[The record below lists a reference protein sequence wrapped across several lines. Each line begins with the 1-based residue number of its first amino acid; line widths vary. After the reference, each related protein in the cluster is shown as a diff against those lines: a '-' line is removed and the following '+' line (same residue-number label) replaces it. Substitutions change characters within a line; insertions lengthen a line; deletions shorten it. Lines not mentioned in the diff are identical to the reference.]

1 MIDLRQIYYNINFM
15 SSNIY
20 LLLQEL
26 GIIKTRKKRGWIFN
40 VLKILIITVEI
51 KNKFTPD
58 PEVILNND
66 C

>member
-26 GIIKTRKKRGWIFN
+26 GDIYF
-40 VLKILIITVEI
+40 
-51 KNKFTPD
+51 F
-58 PEVILNND
+58 
-66 C
+66 

>member
-26 GIIKTRKKRGWIFN
+26 GDTDINWWRVPGNEKNTPGQGCRQRFAGGAKIDKTTGA
-40 VLKILIITVEI
+40 
-51 KNKFTPD
+51 
-58 PEVILNND
+58 
-66 C
+66 

>member
-26 GIIKTRKKRGWIFN
+26 GNIKKEANPWKRK
-40 VLKILIITVEI
+40 
-51 KNKFTPD
+51 
-58 PEVILNND
+58 
-66 C
+66 

>member
-26 GIIKTRKKRGWIFN
+26 GYMLNVPQIRQDFKTIHNIHIVINEEKAFIN
-40 VLKILIITVEI
+40 VSV
-51 KNKFTPD
+51 
-58 PEVILNND
+58 
-66 C
+66 

>member
-26 GIIKTRKKRGWIFN
+26 GINIKGVHYIP
-40 VLKILIITVEI
+40 I
-51 KNKFTPD
+51 
-58 PEVILNND
+58 

>member
-26 GIIKTRKKRGWIFN
+26 GDIFSCAG
-40 VLKILIITVEI
+40 LIIARFCSAEAAGI
-51 KNKFTPD
+51 FF
-58 PEVILNND
+58 
-66 C
+66 

>member
-26 GIIKTRKKRGWIFN
+26 GYN
-40 VLKILIITVEI
+40 
-51 KNKFTPD
+51 
-58 PEVILNND
+58 LNPVNACSNSLD
-66 C
+66 FA